1 MEDTVIP
8 FAADYLDRLQAN
20 VDDLLAT
27 IAGLPQAALDWQP
40 GLEENSLAVLLAH
53 SAGATRYWIGDVVG
67 QDPSQRDRPAEFD
80 TTGVPAA
87 DLEQRWQAVLAHSH
101 DVLAALTPEMLAEER
116 LSPRDGKEYRVGW
129 CLLHALEHVALHLGH
144 AQMTRQAWDLAQQA

>member
-1 MEDTVIP
+1 VIP
-8 FAADYLDRLQAN
+8 FAADYFDRLQGN

-27 IAGLPQAALDWQP
+27 IAGLPPAALDWQP

-67 QDPSQRDRPAEFD
+67 QDSSQRDRPAEFR
-80 TTGVPAA
+80 TTGVPPAE
-87 DLEQRWQAVLAHSH
+87 LERRWQAVLAHSH
-101 DVLAALTPEMLAEER
+101 DVLAALTPEMLAEKR

-144 AQMTRQAWDLAQQA
+144 AQMTRQAWDLAQEA